1 MIILLISE
9 RKEVYENTKRI
20 VARKYDLI
28 WHSYDIL
35 NEEKFP
41 ETDVVIV
48 DFGKHIDDTDA
59 FEVII
64 KIKGKLGHM
73 IPILALIQESSPQ
86 DIFTILRAGAYDYL
100 EDSQNTSEYCKKVDE
115 LILWEW
121 YLVRRKDYGGHIDHE
136 K

>member
-1 MIILLISE
+1 MISE
-9 RKEVYENTKRI
+9 KQEIYETTERI
-20 VARKYDLI
+20 VDRKHSLL

-41 ETDVVIV
+41 EADVVIV
-48 DFGKHIDDTDA
+48 DFSGNFDDTAA

-73 IPILALIQESSPQ
+73 IPILALIEKGSPQ

-100 EDSQNTSEYCKKVDE
+100 EDSKNLPEYCKKIDE

-121 YLVRRKDYGGHIDHE
+121 YLDRRKDYGGPIDQE